1 MRALKEGLSQG
12 LSPDTGQG
20 GYKRQRLA
28 IKVLRLLNI
37 ADMAALFD
45 DGELA
50 VGVAGDLL
58 PYRGD
63 KHMILL
69 PHQVEGRDRQGALL
83 EVAHQ
88 GVDLGGEAEPA
99 FELFLAEF
107 AGLAH
112 EEVAGLLMVLA
123 RHDDE
128 GEQAVEPH
136 VGQYVLADPA
146 ELHQH
151 PGADVEAQYGAAEHH
166 ALDPLGAELGQVANE
181 DGAKGDAD
189 KMGAGNAQ
197 VIEQPQYVLGHGP
210 KAVVPLDHL
219 LQLVGLAVAAKIQQ
233 QHIEVLPVGPQLLE
247 PDGGAAAGTVHEH
260 HPIPIG
266 AKLKGLVVQHLMGS
280 RGVGGYTR
288 RAY

>member
-1 MRALKEGLSQG
+1 M
-12 LSPDTGQG
+12 
-20 GYKRQRLA
+20 
-28 IKVLRLLNI
+28 LRLLHV
-37 ADMAALFD
+37 ADMAAVFD
-45 DGELA
+45 DGKLA
-50 VGVAGDLL
+50 VGIPRHLFAH
-58 PYRGD
+58 RGD

-69 PHQVEGRDRQGALL
+69 PHQVEGRDRQGAFA

-99 FELFLAEF
+99 FELLLAEL

-128 GEQAVEPH
+128 GKQPVEPH
-136 VGQYVLADPA
+136 VGQDVLADPA
-146 ELHQH
+146 ELHQRL
-151 PGADVEAQYGAAEHH
+151 GADVEAQYGAAEHH

-210 KAVVPLDHL
+210 KAVVALDHL

-233 QHIEVLPVGPQLLE
+233 QHVEVLPVGAQLLE
-247 PDGGAAAGTVHEH
+247 PDGGAAACAVHEH
-260 HPIPIG
+260 HPIPLG